1 MLSNKNILPKF
12 VLWAMQLEMNFPKSF
27 SKGDKSMPMVLI
39 KSFEKLAKILKK
51 IYLQAGKKF
60 KEIDAEK

>member
-1 MLSNKNILPKF
+1 MH
-12 VLWAMQLEMNFPKSF
+12 LEMNFPKSF